1 MVNGFLILFGL
12 TMLYL
17 AATSRIIAH
26 IRLLVVQGVLL
37 FLICCCGMQHINI
50 LNFAFL
56 TIETLIVKSI
66 VIPAFLYKVLNKTH
80 SNRDVAANI
89 PHFYCLFIAS
99 LILIIGFLLS
109 EYFVTSMKLISPM
122 FFAVS
127 VATIIISLWLI
138 TIKHKIISNVIE
150 FITMENGIFLLSLSA
165 AKEMPMLVN
174 LGVLLDVFIAVYIL
188 GLFVNVIN
196 KEFKDLEVSNLSDL
210 KDYEYNDK
218 YDFIISNSC
227 MFINASYKE

>member
-17 AATSRIIAH
+17 SATSRIVAH
-26 IRLLVVQGVLL
+26 IRLLIAQGILL
-37 FLICCCGMQHINI
+37 FLICCCGMEHIDK

-56 TIETLIVKSI
+56 TVETLVVKAI
-66 VIPAFLYKVLNKTH
+66 VIPWFLYRVLRKTH

-89 PHFYCLFIAS
+89 PHFYCLVIS
-99 LILIIGFLLS
+99 SVILLVGFLVS
-109 EYFVTSMKLISPM
+109 EYFVSSMKLISPM
-122 FFAVS
+122 FFGVS

-150 FITMENGIFLLSLSA
+150 FITMENGIFLLSLSV
-165 AKEMPMLVN
+165 AKEMPVLVN
-174 LGVLLDVFIAVYIL
+174 MGVLLDVFIAVYIL

-196 KEFKDLEVSNLSDL
+196 KEFNDLEVSNLSDL
-210 KDYEYNDK
+210 KDYENND
-218 YDFIISNSC
+218 
-227 MFINASYKE
+227 

>member
-1 MVNGFLILFGL
+1 M
-12 TMLYL
+12 
-17 AATSRIIAH
+17 
-26 IRLLVVQGVLL
+26 
-37 FLICCCGMQHINI
+37 
-50 LNFAFL
+50 
-56 TIETLIVKSI
+56 
-66 VIPAFLYKVLNKTH
+66 
-80 SNRDVAANI
+80 
-89 PHFYCLFIAS
+89 FIAS

-210 KDYEYNDK
+210 KDYEYND
-218 YDFIISNSC
+218 
-227 MFINASYKE
+227 

>member
-1 MVNGFLILFGL
+1 MVNGFIILFGL

-26 IRLLVVQGVLL
+26 IRLLIAQGVLL
-37 FLICCCGMQHINI
+37 FLICCSGMENINL

-56 TIETLIVKSI
+56 IIETLIVKSV
-66 VIPAFLYKVLNKTH
+66 VIPMFLYKVLRKTH

-89 PHFYCLFIAS
+89 PHFYCLVVAS
-99 LILIIGFLLS
+99 IILMAGFLVS
-109 EYFVTSMKLISPM
+109 NYYVSSMKLISPM
-122 FFAVS
+122 FFGVS
-127 VATIIISLWLI
+127 IATIVISLWLI

-150 FITMENGIFLLSLSA
+150 FITMENGIFLLSLSV

-188 GLFVNVIN
+188 GLFVNEIN

-210 KDYEYNDK
+210 KDYEYND
-218 YDFIISNSC
+218 
-227 MFINASYKE
+227 

>member
-99 LILIIGFLLS
+99 LILIVGFLLS

-165 AKEMPMLVN
+165 VKEMPMLVN

-210 KDYEYNDK
+210 KDYEYND
-218 YDFIISNSC
+218 
-227 MFINASYKE
+227 

>member
-1 MVNGFLILFGL
+1 
-12 TMLYL
+12 MLYL

-37 FLICCCGMQHINI
+37 FLICCCGMQHINM

-89 PHFYCLFIAS
+89 RHFYCLFIAS
-99 LILIIGFLLS
+99 LILIVGFLLS

-210 KDYEYNDK
+210 KDYEYND
-218 YDFIISNSC
+218 
-227 MFINASYKE
+227 

>member
-89 PHFYCLFIAS
+89 IYMH
-99 LILIIGFLLS
+99 
-109 EYFVTSMKLISPM
+109 
-122 FFAVS
+122 
-127 VATIIISLWLI
+127 
-138 TIKHKIISNVIE
+138 
-150 FITMENGIFLLSLSA
+150 
-165 AKEMPMLVN
+165 
-174 LGVLLDVFIAVYIL
+174 
-188 GLFVNVIN
+188 
-196 KEFKDLEVSNLSDL
+196 
-210 KDYEYNDK
+210 
-218 YDFIISNSC
+218 
-227 MFINASYKE
+227 

>member
-17 AATSRIIAH
+17 SATSRIVAH
-26 IRLLVVQGVLL
+26 IRLLIAQGILL
-37 FLICCCGMQHINI
+37 FLICCCGMEHIDK

-56 TIETLIVKSI
+56 TVETLVVKAI
-66 VIPAFLYKVLNKTH
+66 VIPWFLYRVLRKTH

-89 PHFYCLFIAS
+89 PHFYCLVIS
-99 LILIIGFLLS
+99 SVILLAGFLVS
-109 EYFVTSMKLISPM
+109 EYFVSSMKFISPM
-122 FFAVS
+122 FFGVS

-150 FITMENGIFLLSLSA
+150 FITMENGIFLLSLSV
-165 AKEMPMLVN
+165 AKEMPVLVN
-174 LGVLLDVFIAVYIL
+174 MGVLLDVFIAVYIL

-196 KEFKDLEVSNLSDL
+196 KEFNDLEVSNLSDL
-210 KDYEYNDK
+210 KDYENND
-218 YDFIISNSC
+218 
-227 MFINASYKE
+227 

>member
-1 MVNGFLILFGL
+1 MVNGFIILFGL

-17 AATSRIIAH
+17 AATSRIVAH
-26 IRLLVVQGVLL
+26 IRIVIAQGILL
-37 FLICCCGMQHINI
+37 FLICCCGMEHINW

-56 TIETLIVKSI
+56 TVETLVFKSI
-66 VIPAFLYKVLNKTH
+66 VIPWFLYRVLKKTH

-89 PHFYCLFIAS
+89 PHFYCLVIAS
-99 LILIIGFLLS
+99 IILLAGFLAS
-109 EYFVTSMKLISPM
+109 NYYISSMKLISPM
-122 FFAVS
+122 FFGVS
-127 VATIIISLWLI
+127 IATIVISLWLI

-150 FITMENGIFLLSLSA
+150 FITMENGIFLLSLSV

-196 KEFKDLEVSNLSDL
+196 KEFKDLEVSHLSEL
-210 KDYEYNDK
+210 KDYEYND
-218 YDFIISNSC
+218 
-227 MFINASYKE
+227 

>member
-1 MVNGFLILFGL
+1 MVNGFIILFGL

-56 TIETLIVKSI
+56 TVETLIVKSI

-99 LILIIGFLLS
+99 LILIVGFLLS
-109 EYFVTSMKLISPM
+109 EYYVTPMKLISPM

-210 KDYEYNDK
+210 KDYEYND
-218 YDFIISNSC
+218 
-227 MFINASYKE
+227 

>member
-1 MVNGFLILFGL
+1 MINGFVILFGL

-26 IRLLVVQGVLL
+26 IRILVAQGILL
-37 FLICCCGMQHINI
+37 FLICCCGMEHIDK

-56 TIETLIVKSI
+56 TVETLVVKAI
-66 VIPAFLYKVLNKTH
+66 VIPWFLFRVLRKTH
-80 SNRDVAANI
+80 SNRDAAANI
-89 PHFYCLFIAS
+89 PHFYCLVISSILMLFGVLAS
-99 LILIIGFLLS
+99 NYYISTI
-109 EYFVTSMKLISPM
+109 KLISPM
-122 FFAVS
+122 FFGVS

-150 FITMENGIFLLSLSA
+150 FITMENGIFLLSLSV

-188 GLFVNVIN
+188 GLFVNEIN
-196 KEFKDLEVSNLSDL
+196 KEFNDLEVSHLSDL
-210 KDYEYNDK
+210 KDYE
-218 YDFIISNSC
+218 
-227 MFINASYKE
+227 